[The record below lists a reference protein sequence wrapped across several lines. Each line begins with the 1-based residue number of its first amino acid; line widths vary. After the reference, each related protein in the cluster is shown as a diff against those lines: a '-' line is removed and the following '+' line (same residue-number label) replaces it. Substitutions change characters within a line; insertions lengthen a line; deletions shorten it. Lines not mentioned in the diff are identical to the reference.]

1 MTRTRTTRTATGA
14 VLTLLLSSAVLAPAA
29 SAAPS
34 GATKA
39 VASSAGAVR
48 EIPLPAG
55 FAPEDLARGH
65 GARFYVG
72 SLSGAGIYAGDL
84 RTGEGRTLIPGA
96 PGRTDAGL
104 FVDRRDR
111 LWVAGAAAGDVRVY
125 DATTGEALASYQ
137 IDAEDAFT
145 TDVVVTADAAYVTDS
160 NSPRLYVIPL
170 SKGGDLPPT
179 SDVRVVPLTG
189 DISYTDQPN
198 AFNVNGIVAQ
208 GGRLLVG
215 QLNTGLLFLVDP
227 DEGRTQEIDLDG
239 ATVFGA
245 DGLTLQGR
253 TLYVTQNIPQRVA
266 VVELDGDLSSGRVVQ
281 EVADPRF
288 DVPTS
293 NTVFG
298 GGLYVLNSR
307 VLTPATPTTPY
318 SILRFDRP

>member
-1 MTRTRTTRTATGA
+1 MTRTGTTRTAASA
-14 VLTLLLSSAVLAPAA
+14 VLALSLLSAGLAPAA

-34 GATKA
+34 GATA
-39 VASSAGAVR
+39 ASSAGVVG

-55 FAPEDLARGH
+55 FAPEDLARGR
-65 GARFYVG
+65 GSSFYVG
-72 SLSGAGIYAGDL
+72 SLSGAGIFAGDL
-84 RTGEGRTLIPGA
+84 RTGDGRTLVPGA

-104 FVDRRDR
+104 FVDRRNR

-125 DATTGEALASYQ
+125 DATTGEALATYQ
-137 IDAEDAFT
+137 IEAEEAFT
-145 TDVVVTADAAYVTDS
+145 TDVVVTEDAAYVTDS

-170 SKGGDLPPT
+170 RGGRDLPEP
-179 SDVRVVPLTG
+179 SAVRVVPLTG

-198 AFNVNGIVAQ
+198 AFNVNGIVAAR
-208 GGRLLVG
+208 GRLLVG

-227 DEGRTQEIDLDG
+227 DDGRTHQVDLDG

-266 VVELDGDLSSGRVVQ
+266 VVELDDDLSSGRVVQ
-281 EVADPRF
+281 EVSDARF

-307 VLTPATPTTPY
+307 VLTPPTPTTPY

>member
-1 MTRTRTTRTATGA
+1 MTRTRPTRTATRA
-14 VLTLLLSSAVLAPAA
+14 VLPLLLLSAVLAPAA

-34 GATKA
+34 GATTA
-39 VASSAGAVR
+39 VASSAGVVG

-65 GARFYVG
+65 GSRFYVG

-84 RTGEGRTLIPGA
+84 RTGDGRTLIPGA

-104 FVDRRDR
+104 FVDRRNR

-137 IDAEDAFT
+137 IEAEEAFT
-145 TDVVVTADAAYVTDS
+145 TDVVVTEDAAYVTDS
-160 NSPRLYVIPL
+160 NSPQLYVIPL
-170 SKGGDLPPT
+170 RKGRDLPPP
-179 SDVRVVPLTG
+179 SAVRVVPLTG

-198 AFNVNGIVAQ
+198 AFNANGIVA
-208 GGRLLVG
+208 GGGQLLVG

-227 DEGRTQEIDLDG
+227 DTGRTHQVDLDG
-239 ATVFGA
+239 ATLFGA
-245 DGLTLQGR
+245 DGLTLRGR

-266 VVELDGDLSSGRVVQ
+266 VVELDDDLSSGRVVQ
-281 EVADPRF
+281 EVTDPRF

-307 VLTPATPTTPY
+307 VLTPPTPTTPY
-318 SILRFDRP
+318 SILRFERN